1 MFDDVANY
9 VKTCEECQKRS
20 RLPYEEPL
28 HPTASRTVWEK
39 IGVDVVFMPETPDG
53 YKYIVFARDDLS
65 GWSEGRVMKENRSRN
80 VAKFLYED
88 VICRHGCSVKVV
100 MDGGSE
106 NKKITKKLLED
117 YQIHLIVI
125 SAYHPQSNGLV
136 ERGHD
141 AIVNSL
147 SKYCSKEPQN
157 WVQYLPL
164 ALWSDRISTRRSTGY
179 SAFELLYGRDCLLPI
194 ELSLPSWGVVDWE
207 GEVTDRESLIIA
219 RMRQLDQ
226 RNLQEIRASI
236 NLKNSRLANKALFD

>member
-1 MFDDVANY
+1 MFDGVANY

-20 RLPYEEPL
+20 RLRYEEPL
-28 HPTASRTVWEK
+28 HPTVSRTVWEK

-65 GWSEGRVMKENRSRN
+65 GWSEGRAMKENRSRN

-88 VICRHGCSVKVV
+88 VICRHGCPVKVV

-106 NKKITKKLLED
+106 NKKIAKKLLED
-117 YQIHLIVI
+117 YQIHRIVI

-157 WVQYLPL
+157 WVQYLLL
-164 ALWSDRISTRRSTGY
+164 AIWSDRVST
-179 SAFELLYGRDCLLPI
+179 
-194 ELSLPSWGVVDWE
+194 
-207 GEVTDRESLIIA
+207 
-219 RMRQLDQ
+219 
-226 RNLQEIRASI
+226 
-236 NLKNSRLANKALFD
+236 